1 LERLVVVLGVMNA
14 STVVEGAVVM
24 MILAEECISIR
35 EAAGTFREIVTAD
48 MTPMSLVTESPLE
61 DTRVEET
68 QGMILM
74 THATVLHHG
83 RLRRRATVIMTMMI
97 DMVDVV
103 GRTPTTVVGQ
113 VGGMSVVVEVGVV
126 DDRPL
131 GGGNVMTHVVR
142 CKILLK

>member
-1 LERLVVVLGVMNA
+1 MNA
-14 STVVEGAVVM
+14 STVVEGVVVM

-74 THATVLHHG
+74 THATVFHHG
-83 RLRRRATVIMTMMI
+83 RLRRHAAVMMTMII

-103 GRTPTTVVGQ
+103 GRIPTMMVGQ

-131 GGGNVMTHVVR
+131 GGGNVMTPVVR
-142 CKILLK
+142 CKTCLLK